1 MQWGQGRR
9 AVHQEPEMS
18 LLPQSATG
26 NPRTPFFLLPSPWQA
41 PLPTPQELKKS
52 GSLSLADTV
61 SRPLPSQTG
70 LGDVERWPA
79 IAFVLGTASQP
90 LSVCLSVFGTKENG
104 HTEPTGASYPSVLWV
119 FTWGLFGQQRGM
131 SFPQKWRARGENE
144 SRKD

>member
-1 MQWGQGRR
+1 
-9 AVHQEPEMS
+9 MS

-41 PLPTPQELKKS
+41 PLPTPQELKKN

-90 LSVCLSVFGTKENG
+90 LSVCLSLAQRKMDTQNPLE
-104 HTEPTGASYPSVLWV
+104 HPTPASSGFLHGVSSAN
-119 FTWGLFGQQRGM
+119 RE
-131 SFPQKWRARGENE
+131 A
-144 SRKD
+144 